1 MNECLFINLR
11 YIIKSKMAR
20 KIDENKLARIKK
32 ATMKTIVDCGIEK
45 TTIAMIAKNANV
57 SGGYLYRLYSGK
69 QALIDELYFDKVAA
83 INNELE
89 ILIKLNPTN
98 VSAIISGF
106 IKNRIDFAVNNPEA
120 SKFYYQLLHNNNFQV
135 NKNLKEQNL
144 KLIDNLK
151 SIGLKTGEIGKNI
164 NILQIHFHLF
174 IYVIDYI
181 NFKKINH
188 FGIETINNKDVIY
201 LTENIL
207 NILKKEN

>member
-89 ILIKLNPTN
+89 ILIKLNHTN

-207 NILKKEN
+207 NILKKDN

>member
-69 QALIDELYFDKVAA
+69 QALIDELYFD
-83 INNELE
+83 
-89 ILIKLNPTN
+89 KLNPTN

-207 NILKKEN
+207 NILKKDN

>member
-89 ILIKLNPTN
+89 ILIKLNHTN

-151 SIGLKTGEIGKNI
+151 SIGLKTGEIRKNI

>member
-207 NILKKEN
+207 NILKKDN

>member
-1 MNECLFINLR
+1 
-11 YIIKSKMAR
+11 MAR

-89 ILIKLNPTN
+89 ILIKLNHTN

-207 NILKKEN
+207 NILKKDN